1 MEELSPRD
9 LRMEVNLAALASTQR
24 SVAERLCRAVVD
36 DHLQAGDDGRFT
48 LRHHNRTLP
57 LDLDRHE
64 RARLCATAEP
74 GLPVLLFGAGDPAL
88 VADLLEAGHRVTL
101 WDRDLALI
109 RHVLYGIDVQ
119 AALLSGHLTIR
130 MGVDILDCIERR
142 DALQLIVHPVA
153 ATIYKTELLLWE
165 TGVPAKLACVCTGG
179 LFVHDLSDALRDQG
193 YGVVPL
199 ELVRVS
205 KDEVDH
211 TVARA
216 RPAVIVGI
224 NYVKGI
230 EGLAVRHGVPV
241 ACWEIDPTTDR
252 ILPPQEDTSGFHL
265 FTYRERQ
272 VSSFGAAG
280 FENVSY
286 LPLAAN
292 VHRRRP
298 RVLNAAEQEQYAV
311 PVAHVGS
318 SMGAQAARFEVAYL
332 AAYTAWRGGGDEA
345 TSEGRSLMESI
356 LATQAQDPS
365 HYCVDA
371 LMAEKLGDF
380 MAAMTERRPELDTTY
395 WLAEMAARDKRLD
408 VMRRLASFGA
418 HVWGDPGWKAL
429 EQEGVSYRGRAA
441 HGSELTKIYSG
452 ARVQIDIGRI
462 YQSDIITMRVFDVLA
477 CGGFLLAEWS
487 EALAQAFEIGVEI
500 EAWTTLE
507 ELETK
512 AQYYLDHPVKREA
525 IAQRGL
531 RAVRDRHRIRQRV
544 ATILEGAIT

>member
-1 MEELSPRD
+1 MEG
-9 LRMEVNLAALASTQR
+9 NLGALASTQR
-24 SVAERLCRAVVD
+24 SVAERLCRPVVG
-36 DHLQAGDDGRFT
+36 DHLEAGDDGRFT

-101 WDRDLALI
+101 WDRDPALI

-119 AALLSGHLTIR
+119 AALLSGRLTVR
-130 MGVDILDCIERR
+130 MGVDILDCVERR
-142 DALQLIVHPVA
+142 DAFQVVTHPAVE
-153 ATIYKTELLLWE
+153 ILYRTELLLWE
-165 TGVPAKLACVCTGG
+165 TGVPSKLACVCTGG

-216 RPAVIVGI
+216 QPEVILGI

-230 EGLAVRHGVPV
+230 EGLALRHGVPV

-252 ILPPQEDTSGFHL
+252 ILPPKDDADTSGFHL

-272 VSSFGAAG
+272 VTSFESAG
-280 FENVSY
+280 FQNVSY
-286 LPLAAN
+286 LPLASN

-298 RVLNAAEQEQYAV
+298 RVLSAADHEQYVV

-318 SMGAQAARFEVAYL
+318 SMGAQASRFEEAYL
-332 AAYTAWRGGGDEA
+332 AAYTAWRGGGAEA
-345 TSEGRSLMESI
+345 TSEGRLIMESI
-356 LATQAQDPS
+356 LATQAQDPCE
-365 HYCVDA
+365 YCVDA
-371 LMAEKLGDF
+371 LMAEQLGDF
-380 MAAMTERRPELDTTY
+380 MAAMTERRPELDTTC
-395 WLAEMAARDKRLD
+395 WLAEMAARDKRLG
-408 VMRRLASFGA
+408 VMRRLAPFGA

-429 EQEGVSYRGRAA
+429 EADGVTYRGRAG

-462 YQSDIITMRVFDVLA
+462 YQNDIITMRVFDVLA
-477 CGGFLLAEWS
+477 CSGFLLAEWS

-500 EAWTTLE
+500 ETWRTIE
-507 ELETK
+507 ELQSKVE
-512 AQYYLDHPVKREA
+512 YYLGHPVKRET

-544 ATILEGAIT
+544 ATILEAAVS